1 MENVAILARVPS
13 ALRQAILARV
23 PSVLRQCAALCAELN
38 HRALRDTLI
47 LNSPFSILHFQKV
60 LHNGCSLRC
69 QDGFRMKLHAV
80 DRHGLMPHSHDLSS
94 FVAGDDLEAIRQ
106 RIRCSDQRMIARYHG
121 FFCQTLEQRLVGIH
135 LDDALLAV
143 HELRR
148 IGDCRAKGFT
158 DGLMSCCACSI
169 RPPNAS
175 QMA

>member
-1 MENVAILARVPS
+1 MENVAILARVPSALRQAILARVPS

-94 FVAGDDLEAIRQ
+94 FVTGDDLEALRQ

-121 FFCQTLEQRLVGIH
+121 LFARPLNSGSSVSTSTMLCLP
-135 LDDALLAV
+135 
-143 HELRR
+143 
-148 IGDCRAKGFT
+148 C
-158 DGLMSCCACSI
+158 MSCCACSI
-169 RPPNAS
+169 LPPNAS